1 MKFGS
6 TDSTETTVLEL
17 LREVLPSGSPDLE
30 LLPEM
35 SLQNDLAI
43 DSLALLAF
51 AVRLGEE
58 FDFDLNEFAD
68 RIGDTRTVNDLVT
81 TAKYVIDQAKA
92 A

>member
-1 MKFGS
+1 MFGS

-17 LREVLPSGSPDLE
+17 LREVLPGSSE
-30 LLPEM
+30 KMEILPEM

-58 FDFDLNEFAD
+58 FDIDLNEFAE
-68 RIGDTRTVNDLVT
+68 RIGDTRTVNDLIV
-81 TAKYVIDQAKA
+81 TAKHVIGQTKA

>member
-1 MKFGS
+1 MFGS

-17 LREVLPSGSPDLE
+17 LREVLPGDSANME

-51 AVRLGEE
+51 DVRLGEE
-58 FDFDLNEFAD
+58 FEFDLNEFAD
-68 RIGDTRTVNDLVT
+68 RIGDTRTVNDLIA
-81 TAKYVIDQAKA
+81 TAKHVIDQTKA

>member
-1 MKFGS
+1 MIGS
-6 TDSTETTVLEL
+6 ADRTETTVLKL
-17 LREVLPSGSPDLE
+17 LREALPE
-30 LLPEM
+30 RTAEMEILPEM

-58 FDFDLNEFAD
+58 FDIDLNEFAD
-68 RIGDTRTVNDLVT
+68 RIGDTRTVNDLIV
-81 TAKYVIDQAKA
+81 TAKHVIEPTKA

>member
-1 MKFGS
+1 MFGS

-17 LREVLPSGSPDLE
+17 LREVLPGDSANME

-58 FDFDLNEFAD
+58 FEFDLNEFAD
-68 RIGDTRTVNDLVT
+68 RIGDTRTVNDVIV
-81 TAKYVIDQAKA
+81 TAKHIIEQTEA